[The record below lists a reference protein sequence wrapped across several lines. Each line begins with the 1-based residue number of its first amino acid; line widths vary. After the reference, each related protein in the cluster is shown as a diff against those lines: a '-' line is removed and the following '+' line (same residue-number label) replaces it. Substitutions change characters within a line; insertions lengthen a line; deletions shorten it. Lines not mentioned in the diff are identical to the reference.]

1 MSETFQSARIH
12 LTLEGGKNNYIL
24 PDYTNQYVVRLKHIL
39 EDIENEKGKD
49 VDYLYFSSIALSSA
63 TLEYS
68 INYLFS
74 LYYFDSQINITKRGS
89 LWKRFSNNDFNER
102 VSYIV
107 PLISDKR
114 YVIDKNSPT
123 IKSISKMISLRNLL
137 LHNSNTVQ
145 PLSFETEKIGA
156 WSDGVNWY
164 IPVENIENEYEKHFS
179 LQLKENP
186 MSEITKEKCLEYG
199 RAVLDYYDTI
209 VFPYIN
215 QEGLYEHSFVHKKPK
230 KKKH

>member
-1 MSETFQSARIH
+1 MSDTFKSARIH
-12 LTLEGGKNNYIL
+12 LNLEGGKNNYIL

-74 LYYFDSQINITKRGS
+74 LYYFDSQKNITMREP
-89 LWKRFSNNDFNER
+89 LWKRFSNKDFIAR

-107 PLISDKR
+107 YLISEKK
-114 YVIDKNSPT
+114 YIIDKDNPT
-123 IKSISKMISLRNLL
+123 IKSIGKMISLRNKL
-137 LHNSNTVQ
+137 LHNSNMVL
-145 PLSFETEKIGA
+145 PSSFETEETGA

-164 IPVENIENEYEKHFS
+164 IPVENLVNESERHFS
-179 LQLKENP
+179 LQVKENP

>member
-1 MSETFQSARIH
+1 MSDLFQSARIH
-12 LTLEGGKNNYIL
+12 LNLEGGKYNYIL
-24 PDYTNQYVVRLKHIL
+24 PDYTNQYVVRLKHVL
-39 EDIENEKGKD
+39 EDIENGKGKD
-49 VDYLYFSSIALSSA
+49 IDYLFFSSIALSSA

-74 LYYFDSQINITKRGS
+74 LYYFDSHINITKRGL
-89 LWKRFSNNDFNER
+89 LWKRFSNKDFVER

-107 PLISDKR
+107 YLISEKK
-114 YVIDKNSPT
+114 YIIDKNDPT
-123 IKSISKMISLRNLL
+123 IKSINKMIRLRNML

-145 PLSFETEKIGA
+145 PFSFETEKNGA
-156 WSDGVNWY
+156 WGDGDNWY
-164 IPVENIENEYEKHFS
+164 IPVESLVNESEMHFS
-179 LQLKENP
+179 LQVKENP

-215 QEGLYEHSFVHKKPK
+215 QEGFYDHSFVHKKR
-230 KKKH
+230 KKH